1 MLIVFLLGT
10 HTGCS
15 FSKACRLAEQGHQD
29 ACGDGG
35 TDNTSNVRAHG
46 VHEQEVGGVLLL
58 ADDLG
63 DTRGHRN
70 GGNTGGTDQRVD
82 LLLQEEVH
90 ELGKQDAASSTEAEG
105 NDTHRHDLEG
115 LDGEE
120 GGRRGGSADGEAE
133 EDGDDVHQLVT
144 GSLLQTVNNAR
155 LLEEVTEH
163 QARDQRSGGRNE
175 QRHEHGD
182 HDGEDDLLAL
192 ADLTQRA
199 HHDLTLFLGGQN
211 LHDGGLDDRNE
222 RHVRVSGNG
231 DGAEQLGSET
241 GGDEDRGRA
250 VSAADDTDGGGLLIG
265 EAHELGADI
274 GHEDTELGG
283 SAEQQGLGVRDQGAE
298 VGHRTDAHEDQ
309 AGVDAQLNAEVEDV
323 QKTEA
328 DRAADSPGC
337 KHRLSNAGL
346 CHFCQEFLRDGRS
359 SEEIPMDMSAG
370 EEDLVEHLRAGEVG
384 AQHTEGDG
392 QQQQR
397 LKALYDGQIQQHEGN
412 ADHDEALP
420 VAVLTKHI
428 EAGLLQEI
436 DNSRHLCFFSFHS

>member
-35 TDNTSNVRAHG
+35 TDNTGNVRAHG

-144 GSLLQTVNNAR
+144 GSLLQTVDNAG

-199 HHDLTLFLGGQN
+199 HHDLALFLSGQN

-283 SAEQQGLGVRDQGAE
+283 SAEQDRKS
-298 VGHRTDAHEDQ
+298 VGRER
-309 AGVDAQLNAEVEDV
+309 V
-323 QKTEA
+323 
-328 DRAADSPGC
+328 
-337 KHRLSNAGL
+337 
-346 CHFCQEFLRDGRS
+346 
-359 SEEIPMDMSAG
+359 
-370 EEDLVEHLRAGEVG
+370 
-384 AQHTEGDG
+384 
-392 QQQQR
+392 
-397 LKALYDGQIQQHEGN
+397 
-412 ADHDEALP
+412 
-420 VAVLTKHI
+420 
-428 EAGLLQEI
+428 
-436 DNSRHLCFFSFHS
+436 